1 MAEEKVTELLA
12 AMDEVS
18 ARYPLDPALSRLEV
32 AVDAFRTPTPVTEDV
47 IEAVHFVYQLKV
59 REYEADFRREDKP
72 DDFWEKKYGTRL
84 HSTSLG
90 EKWALRTALDQVA
103 ALSASPSPPK
113 ADGPGEVSVEPLE
126 WSSDDYDDDVRTEW
140 FAVGLVGQYLVHHR
154 DGDWR
159 LVLDYASGDE
169 MLQTYLGAFDTDSA
183 AKAAAQSDYEARIWS
198 ALVSPSIK
206 REA

>member
-1 MAEEKVTELLA
+1 MAEEKVSELLA

-47 IEAVHFVYQLKV
+47 GEWSEKARNLLARIDKNAGDPHVQLDHHAHALEV
-59 REYEADFRREDKP
+59 
-72 DDFWEKKYGTRL
+72 L
-84 HSTSLG
+84 LG
-90 EKWALRTALDQVA
+90 EAADLIDV

-113 ADGPGEVSVEPLE
+113 ADGPGEVSVKPLV
-126 WSSDDYDDDVRTEW
+126 WDRITSDQLLAGSEILGGETALAPSIFGDYQVWGDGTWRTP
-140 FAVGLVGQYLVHHR
+140 H
-154 DGDWR
+154 
-159 LVLDYASGDE
+159 S
-169 MLQTYLGAFDTDSA
+169 LGAKQTAGNGGTLDA
-183 AKAAAQSDYEARIWS
+183 GMRAAQADYEARILS